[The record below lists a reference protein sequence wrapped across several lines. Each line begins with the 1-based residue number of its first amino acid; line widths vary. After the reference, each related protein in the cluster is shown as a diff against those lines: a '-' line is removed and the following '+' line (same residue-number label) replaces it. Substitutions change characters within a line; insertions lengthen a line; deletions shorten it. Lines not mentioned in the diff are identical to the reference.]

1 MSECQG
7 CTEYNWWSRRKF
19 LYAGGGGLAAMIG
32 APAWL
37 PKVAYAQSAAT
48 RDVLIVVFLRGG
60 CDGLSLVVPHG
71 EDAYYTA
78 RPTIAIPRPDSSQN
92 NRAVD
97 LDGFFGLSDA
107 MSSLLP
113 AYTAGDLLPIQ
124 ATGSMDS
131 SRSHFD
137 AMKFMEL
144 GKPRDESL
152 FTGWVARHLLTSDPS
167 DPNPILRA
175 VAMSEALPISF
186 QGGPQSLPI
195 QDFNS
200 FGIGGEWDSSEE
212 RFATLRMMYDQAGD
226 LLRVSAE
233 NTFRTLDQLETINF
247 DDYQPAAGV
256 TYPSSGFGRSLESA
270 AALIKADI
278 GVEAISV
285 DKGGWDTHESQN
297 PLDGG
302 MAGNMADLADSLAAF
317 HADMAGSTNYS
328 LVCMSEFGRRVG
340 ENGNRGTDHGHGN
353 MMLAM
358 GQNIDGGRVLTDW
371 PGLEPG
377 QLFEDR
383 DLDVTIDYRDILTE
397 ILVNRLNNTNVGSI
411 FPDFTPTPRLVTT

>member
-7 CTEYNWWSRRKF
+7 CNEYNWWSRRKF
-19 LYAGGGGLAAMIG
+19 LYAGGGGLAAMLG

-37 PKVAYAQSAAT
+37 PKVAFAQSAAT
-48 RDVLIVVFLRGG
+48 RDVLLVVFLRGG

-71 EDAYYTA
+71 EDAYYNA
-78 RPTIAIPRPDSSQN
+78 RPTIAIPRPDSGQN
-92 NRAVD
+92 NRAID
-97 LDGFFGLSDA
+97 LDGFFGFSDA
-107 MSSLLP
+107 MSSLMP
-113 AYTAGDLLPIQ
+113 AFNAGDLLAVQ

-144 GKPRDESL
+144 GKPRDESI
-152 FTGWVARHLLTSDPS
+152 FTGWVARHLLTSDPA
-167 DPNPILRA
+167 DTNPILRA
-175 VAMSEALPISF
+175 VAMSEALPTSF
-186 QGGPQSLPI
+186 RGSPQTLPI
-195 QDFNS
+195 QDFS
-200 FGIGGEWDSSEE
+200 RFSVGGESDSRED
-212 RFATLRMMYDQAGD
+212 RIATLRMMYDQAGD
-226 LLRVSAE
+226 MLRIAAD
-233 NTFRTLDQLETINF
+233 NTFRTMDELDAINF
-247 DDYQPAAGV
+247 DDYQPADGV
-256 TYPSSGFGRSLESA
+256 SYPSSGFGRSLESA
-270 AALIKADI
+270 AALIKAGI

-285 DKGGWDTHESQN
+285 DKGGWDTHDSQN

-302 MAGNMADLADSLAAF
+302 MAGNMADLAGSLAAF
-317 HADMAGSTNYS
+317 HADMAGSVNYS

-358 GQNIDGGRVLTDW
+358 GQNIDGGRVLSNW

-377 QLFEDR
+377 QLFQDR
-383 DLDVTIDYRDILTE
+383 DLEVTIDYRDILTE
-397 ILVNRLNNTNVGSI
+397 ILENRLNSTSISSI

>member
-1 MSECQG
+1 MSECNG
-7 CTEYNWWSRRKF
+7 CTEYNWWSRRGF
-19 LYAGGGGLAAMIG
+19 LYAGGSGLAAMLG

-48 RDVLIVVFLRGG
+48 RDVLLVVFLRGG

-71 EDAYYTA
+71 EDAYYNA
-78 RPTIAIPRPDSSQN
+78 RPTIAIPRPDSGQN

-97 LDGFFGLSDA
+97 LDGFFGFSDA
-107 MSSLLP
+107 MSGLMP
-113 AYTAGDLLPIQ
+113 AFTAGDLLAVQ
-124 ATGSMDS
+124 ATGSMDD

-167 DPNPILRA
+167 DPDPILRA
-175 VAMSEALPISF
+175 VAMSEALPTSM
-186 QGGPQSLPI
+186 QGSPQSLPI
-195 QDFNS
+195 QDFDR
-200 FGIGGEWDSSEE
+200 FGVGGESDSREE
-212 RFATLRMMYDQAGD
+212 RVATLRMMYDQAGD
-226 LLRVSAE
+226 LLRVSAD
-233 NTFRTLDQLETINF
+233 NTFRTMDQLDAIDF
-247 DDYQPAAGV
+247 DDYQPADGV
-256 TYPSSGFGRSLESA
+256 TYPESGFGRSLESA
-270 AALIKADI
+270 AALIKSDI

-285 DKGGWDTHESQN
+285 DKGGWDTHDSQN

-302 MAGNMADLADSLAAF
+302 MAGNMADLASSLAAF
-317 HADMAGSTNYS
+317 HADMVGGPNYT

-358 GQNIDGGRVLTDW
+358 GQNIDGGRVLADW

-377 QLFEDR
+377 QLFESR

-397 ILVNRLNNTNVGSI
+397 ILVNRLNNGDIGTI
-411 FPDFTPTPRLVTT
+411 FPDFTPTPRMVTV